1 VKKPLLI
8 IIAIAA
14 VFAAGCKKSD
24 NNPAPSGSDSYL
36 PVTSGTKWTYLDDTN
51 GSSESTTMTVT
62 GTTATFN
69 GKTYYGMAQVS
80 PSKGTKPG
88 YFYSA
93 NHSYALRATTTAAGG
108 LTVEIQLGNDAQAA
122 GYSWT
127 TSPTDNGTVQGA
139 PARTINTIKEK
150 NISKTVSGKS
160 YANVIHTQ
168 VVLQYDVGTGFET
181 AATYDIYLAKGI
193 GMVEIDTVIPGGFVE
208 KQTLTSYTIK

>member
-1 VKKPLLI
+1 MNKPLLI

-24 NNPAPSGSDSYL
+24 NNPTPSDSDTYL

-51 GSSESTTMTVT
+51 GTSESTTTTVT

-69 GKTYYGMAQVS
+69 GKTYYGMSQVS
-80 PSKGTKPG
+80 PSKGNTNG
-88 YFYSA
+88 YFYAA
-93 NHSYALRATTTAAGG
+93 NHSYALRATSTAVGG
-108 LTVEIQLGNDAQAA
+108 LTVEIQMGNDAQAV

-127 TSPTDNGTVQGA
+127 TSPTDNGNVLGA

-150 NISKTVSGKS
+150 NVTKTVSGKS

-168 VVLQYDVGTGFET
+168 VVLQYDVGSGYET
-181 AATYDIYLAKGI
+181 YATYDIYLAKGI
-193 GMVEIDTVIPGGFVE
+193 GMIEIDTVIPGGFSE